1 MSSTD
6 GKSSAT
12 WLSTWTPE
20 EPKFWSETGH
30 RIAKRTLILTTASLL
45 LSFATWFVVSALVV
59 RLPGI
64 GFRFTERQLFWLA
77 AMPGLAAGTLRIIH
91 SFLIPIYGTRHVIT
105 FATLLKVI
113 PCIGLALG
121 ILDPHTPYWYFM
133 VFALLAGMGGGDFSS
148 YMPSTSL
155 FFPKRLQG
163 TALGVQAGIGN
174 FGVSVAQFLTPW
186 IVGFALFGSMG
197 GAAQEFTKDDKT
209 SSLWLQ
215 NAVIVYVPFLVLLTG
230 LSWWGLRSVPVRASF
245 REQLDIF
252 KDKHTWF
259 CTVTYVMT
267 FGSFAGFS
275 AAFPLMIKVLYG
287 QFPDAPD
294 PLKYAFYGPLIGSAA
309 RPLFGWLADKTG
321 GGILTQVS
329 GLGLILVCGAL
340 LWTGVLAPTS
350 LDQFPTFVGLMLAIF
365 FFTGIGN
372 GSTFRQYP
380 VIFAANPRQG
390 AQVLGWT
397 GAVAAY
403 GPFFFA
409 TLIGDAIARSERAG
423 GAKSAAAFFVGAMCF
438 YVVSVSV
445 NWWYYV
451 RKGCARPS

>member
-1 MSSTD
+1 MSSSAAAPK
-6 GKSSAT
+6 KSAS

-20 EPKFWSETGH
+20 DTTFWTDTGQKVA
-30 RIAKRTLILTTASLL
+30 RRTLVLTTGTLL

-77 AMPGLAAGTLRIIH
+77 AMPGLAGGTLRVIH
-91 SFLIPIYGTRHVIT
+91 SFLIPIFGTRHVIT
-105 FATLLKVI
+105 VATLLKVV
-113 PCIGLALG
+113 PCVGLAMG
-121 ILDPHTPYWYFM
+121 ILDPHTPYWFFL

-155 FFPKRLQG
+155 FYPKRLQG
-163 TALGVQAGIGN
+163 TALGLQAGIGN

-186 IVGFALFGSMG
+186 IIGFAVFGSMAG
-197 GAAQEFTKDDKT
+197 GPQDFVKDDKT

-215 NAVIVYVPFLVLLTG
+215 NAVLVYVPFLLLFTAAC
-230 LSWWGLRSVPVRASF
+230 WWGLRSVPVRASF

-309 RPLFGWLADKTG
+309 RPIFGWLADKTG
-321 GGILTQVS
+321 GGILTQLS

-340 LWTGVLAPTS
+340 LWTGSLAPTS
-350 LDQFPTFVGLMLAIF
+350 LDQFPTFVGLMLALF

-403 GPFFFA
+403 GPFLFS
-409 TLIGDAIARSERAG
+409 TLIGEAISRSG
-423 GAKSAAAFFVGAMCF
+423 HTKSAAAFFIGAVCF
-438 YVVSVSV
+438 YAVAVAI
-445 NWWYYV
+445 NWWFYV
-451 RKGCARPS
+451 KKGCERPS